1 MTAPNVTASPASPN
15 PETVPTPSAP
25 PTSGTPAATPSTPN
39 PLEQRL
45 PTTGV
50 PEFLAGKTVQDVATL
65 AQQLYQQN
73 QQLASRSYAQ
83 PAQPVAQPA
92 PVAPQPPPAEL
103 FLTDPQRAT
112 QLQAE
117 YMDKTQFQPRFQNLI
132 AQNARQARSIVE
144 IQRGQDFKKW
154 GPEID
159 LELQKYGPETHTPEN
174 IAVVVDM
181 VRARHVNEIV
191 AEEIARQQR
200 EGIGNTAR
208 PSGTAVPGLTPQ
220 GSGTIDMEKLP
231 PNYAQAL
238 RRANVTQGVIDE
250 FLVNNYIRTGRA
262 KSLDDARTKW
272 TEQAMKGDVITDE
285 DATGQRWGTY

>member
-15 PETVPTPSAP
+15 PETVPTPSAAP
-25 PTSGTPAATPSTPN
+25 SSGTPAATPPTPN

-50 PEFLAGKTVQDVATL
+50 PDYLAGKTIQDVANL

-73 QQLASRSYAQ
+73 QRLAGQSYAA
-83 PAQPVAQPA
+83 PAQPVNAPV

-117 YMDKTQFQPRFQNLI
+117 YMDRTQFQPRFQNLI

-144 IQRGQDFKKW
+144 IQRGQDFKRW

-174 IAVVVDM
+174 IATVVDM

-191 AEEIARQQR
+191 AEEIDRKMR

-208 PSGTAVPGLTPQ
+208 PGGVATPGLTPQ
-220 GSGTIDMEKLP
+220 GSGTIDLDKLP
-231 PNYAQAL
+231 ANYAVAL
-238 RRANVTQGVIDE
+238 KRANVTQAVIDE

-262 KSLDDARTKW
+262 RNLDDARTKW

-285 DATGQRWGTY
+285 DGTGQRWGTY